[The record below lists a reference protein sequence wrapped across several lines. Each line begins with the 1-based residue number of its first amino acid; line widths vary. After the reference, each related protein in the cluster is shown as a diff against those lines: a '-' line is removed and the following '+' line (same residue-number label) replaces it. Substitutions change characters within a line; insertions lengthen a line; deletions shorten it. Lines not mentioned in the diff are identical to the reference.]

1 MYVDPDNVP
10 IVLTHPTT
18 LSLNSKPETS
28 NPKSLSLLLK
38 SIGEATH
45 VVGKITLVAQE
56 LNIGAINLDTALL
69 ALSNVLLATEGSEAP
84 VLGDDDLLAAREL
97 VLRATQSLES
107 GSAVWHMVSTSVTL
121 YRPQLDTH

>member
-1 MYVDPDNVP
+1 MTQYARPRPEDNP
-10 IVLTHPTT
+10 SPAQAT
-18 LSLNSKPETS
+18 
-28 NPKSLSLLLK
+28 SLSLSE
-38 SIGEATH
+38 SIRETLEVLRQVA
-45 VVGKITLVAQE
+45 VVAEE
-56 LNIGAINLDTALL
+56 LNVGTVDLDTARGLL
-69 ALSNVLLATEGSEAP
+69 VEVLLAAQRSETP